1 MRLMKRLSAVI
12 SEQEYERLKKLVRA
26 GAAKSVAEL
35 VRQAVK
41 KYVDDMGSSKL
52 VVFRDVSPAQAER
65 EVTEYLQKHPGVVWP
80 DEMAEE
86 LGIDYRLVIKVV
98 QQLTGEGKVEV
109 VEKKTEAIAK

>member
-1 MRLMKRLSAVI
+1 MKI
-12 SEQEYERLKKLVRA
+12 KKPSLNVFMTQ
-26 GAAKSVAEL
+26 SV
-35 VRQAVK
+35 
-41 KYVDDMGSSKL
+41 SSKL
-52 VVFRDVSPAQAER
+52 VVFRDVSLAQAGR

-86 LGIDYRLVIKVV
+86 LGIDYRLVLKVV